1 MSKLQRFDLKSC
13 RHFEGV
19 MDWCGGHDWEISA
32 PLMCCLLFHD
42 LFMFYAAVL
51 SSGDF
56 SYRRNDGEYI
66 GFRSNPQFHGAFVRL
81 VPCRRLS
88 LFEGDSALT

>member
-1 MSKLQRFDLKSC
+1 VYRRKAAVISKGSWIGAVGTTEKSP
-13 RHFEGV
+13 E
-19 MDWCGGHDWEISA
+19 

>member
-1 MSKLQRFDLKSC
+1 
-13 RHFEGV
+13 
-19 MDWCGGHDWEISA
+19 
-32 PLMCCLLFHD
+32 MCCLLFHD

-66 GFRSNPQFHGAFVRL
+66 GFRSNPQFHGAFCTL
-81 VPCRRLS
+81 SSYRRLCQAES
-88 LFEGDSALT
+88 LAEDSAGKLTQGPVLFCPKNSGSKMNQFHGAFVR